1 MLNEIL
7 SYSEANPSQPVG
19 FEEIELLPL
28 DHPGAR
34 DPAYRLRR
42 NFIAGKARQYR
53 HDARRVIPLIEYREE
68 EHAVW
73 RHVCGQ
79 LAEIHPRR
87 ACALYLDAKQ
97 QLGISPLRIP
107 QLRELSAKLARAADF
122 RLAPIEGLVE
132 TRAFLVWLGMRTMLS
147 TQYVRHGSRAEYT
160 PEPDIIH
167 EALGHVPMF
176 MIRDFSD
183 FSQFIGKGAMIAND
197 TQLEQL
203 GRLYW
208 FTVEFGLI
216 EEDGEIRAFGAG
228 LLSSFGE
235 LEHAF
240 SDAVER
246 RKFDLE
252 EVINRP
258 FSYSEMQS
266 TLYVIPS
273 YVYLKE
279 RTREF
284 IESF

>member
-7 SYSEANPSQPVG
+7 SYDEANPNEDLV
-19 FEEIELLPL
+19 FEEIALLPL

-42 NFIAGKARQYR
+42 NFIAGLARQYR
-53 HDARRVIPLIEYREE
+53 HDVQRVIPLVEYTEE

-87 ACALYLDAKQ
+87 ACELYLNAKR
-97 QLGISPLRIP
+97 QLDISSLRIP
-107 QLRELSAKLARAADF
+107 QLRELNAKLARAADF

-176 MIRDFSD
+176 MIQDFAD
-183 FSQFIGKGAMIAND
+183 FSQFIGKGATVAND
-197 TQLEQL
+197 VQLAQL
-203 GRLYW
+203 GSLYW

-240 SDAVER
+240 SDDVER
-246 RKFDLE
+246 RRFDLE

-266 TLYVIPS
+266 TLFVIPS

-279 RTREF
+279 CTRQF

>member
-1 MLNEIL
+1 MLTHAL
-7 SYSEANPSQPVG
+7 SYAEPYPIRDID
-19 FEEIELLPL
+19 FKEIELLPL
-28 DHPGAR
+28 EHAGAR
-34 DPAYRLRR
+34 DPEYRLRR
-42 NFIAGKARQYR
+42 NYIADMARQYR
-53 HDARRVIPLIEYREE
+53 QNPQRGVPSVEYTEQ

-73 RHVCGQ
+73 QHVYRH

-87 ACALYLDAKQ
+87 ACKLYLEAKR
-97 QLGISPLRIP
+97 QLGISPIRIP
-107 QLRELSAKLARAADF
+107 QLSELSEKLTQAADF

-132 TRAFLVWLGMRTMLS
+132 TRAFLSWLGTRTMLS
-147 TQYVRHGSRAEYT
+147 TQYVRHHSRPEYT

-167 EALGHVPMF
+167 EAIGHVPMF
-176 MIRDFSD
+176 MIRDFAD
-183 FSQFIGKGAMIAND
+183 FSQFIGRGAMVAND
-197 TQLEQL
+197 VQLAQL
-203 GRLYW
+203 GSLYW
-208 FTVEFGLI
+208 YTVEFGLV
-216 EEDGEIRAFGAG
+216 EEDGEIKAFGAG

-240 SDAVER
+240 SDDVER

-258 FSYSEMQS
+258 FSYSEMQP

-279 RTREF
+279 LTRQF